1 MTGRA
6 ALVTAGAFAL
16 AMLGFAVVAKA
27 DEPSGPGGPTG
38 PTPED
43 CDQMRAEKSNLQAQ
57 RAALNDQLIAYQ
69 EQALQAAQAGDSA
82 TASQATQAANATKA
96 QMNAIDGAISEL
108 NRLLEDC

>member
-6 ALVTAGAFAL
+6 TLVTVGAFAL

-27 DEPSGPGGPTG
+27 DTPGGGGSDG

-57 RAALNDQLIAYQ
+57 RTALNDQLIAYQ
-69 EQALQAAQAGDSA
+69 EQALQAGQAGDQA
-82 TASQATQAANATKA
+82 TAAQAAQAASATKA

-108 NRLLEDC
+108 NNLLEDC